1 MASCQAWRRL
11 AAEAAPCCRKWSA
24 CFLPICP
31 FRTSQRRLG
40 ASWDQRPT
48 AKNRCFRSR
57 LRRMLTNQQ
66 SQRRSSPTLRCGIQR
81 NFEAAREQD
90 IGGDRPGDV
99 RGVQSPTRD
108 ATRASAHILAGQR
121 PLNGVVT
128 SWKRRPETG
137 LVCGASKRPERPRA
151 TCLDW
156 KMFKRRRGLR
166 SALFQAR

>member
-31 FRTSQRRLG
+31 FRTSQRCLG

-48 AKNRCFRSR
+48 AKNCCFRSR

-66 SQRRSSPTLRCGIQR
+66 SQRPSSPTLRCGIQR

-90 IGGDRPGDV
+90 IGGDRSGDV

-108 ATRASAHILAGQR
+108 AARASAHVWAGQR

-128 SWKRRPETG
+128 SWKRRHETG
-137 LVCGASKRPERPRA
+137 LVCGASSGHNDLAQRA
-151 TCLDW
+151 WTW
-156 KMFKRRRGLR
+156 KMF
-166 SALFQAR
+166 